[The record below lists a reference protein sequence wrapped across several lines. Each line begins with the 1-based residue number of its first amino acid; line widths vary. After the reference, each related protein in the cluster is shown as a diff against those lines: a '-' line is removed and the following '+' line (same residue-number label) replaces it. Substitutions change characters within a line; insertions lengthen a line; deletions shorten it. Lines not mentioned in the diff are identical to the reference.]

1 MTNTPKS
8 YTGRIP
14 LSEEEVLGHVCS
26 YGDHGWATVIEHTR
40 DPRPQ
45 NHYWDRWGVPMLDP
59 EDPDAILTEIRA
71 CRNAYPDRHI
81 RIIACESSRG
91 QARIRHTLTIQQP
104 SNG

>member
-1 MTNTPKS
+1 
-8 YTGRIP
+8 
-14 LSEEEVLGHVCS
+14 
-26 YGDHGWATVIEHTR
+26 
-40 DPRPQ
+40 
-45 NHYWDRWGVPMLDP
+45 MLDP